1 MASNML
7 DVKQLSEYLN
17 ISTSLIRKLVR
28 KNEIPYNKI
37 GSKILFPKSGVD
49 NWLKNNQN
57 GSEDERR
64 NY

>member
-17 ISTSLIRKLVR
+17 ISISLIRKLVR
-28 KNEIPYNKI
+28 KSEIPYNKI
-37 GSKILFPKSGVD
+37 GAKILFPKSD
-49 NWLKNNQN
+49 IDIWLKNNQN

>member
-17 ISTSLIRKLVR
+17 ISISLIRKLVR

-37 GSKILFPKSGVD
+37 GAKLLFPKSDVD

-64 NY
+64 TY

>member
-1 MASNML
+1 MVSNML

-17 ISTSLIRKLVR
+17 ISISLIRKLVR
-28 KNEIPYNKI
+28 KNEIPHNKI
-37 GSKILFPKSGVD
+37 GAKLLFPKSD
-49 NWLKNNQN
+49 IDIWLKNNQN

>member
-17 ISTSLIRKLVR
+17 ISISFIRKLVR

-37 GSKILFPKSGVD
+37 GAKILFPKSDVD

>member
-17 ISTSLIRKLVR
+17 ISISLIRKLVR

-37 GSKILFPKSGVD
+37 GAKLLFPKSDVD

>member
-17 ISTSLIRKLVR
+17 ISISLIRKLVR

-37 GSKILFPKSGVD
+37 GAKLLFPKSDVD

-57 GSEDERR
+57 CSEDERR